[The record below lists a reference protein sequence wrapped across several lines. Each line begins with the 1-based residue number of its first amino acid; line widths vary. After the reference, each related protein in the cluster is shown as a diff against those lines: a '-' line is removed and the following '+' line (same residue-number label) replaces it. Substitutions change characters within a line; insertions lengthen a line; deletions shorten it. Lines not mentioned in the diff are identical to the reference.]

1 MRHSTRLVCLA
12 LMLAAGTAR
21 ADILPE
27 RDRGPPMGGAGGLDF
42 AIQAVNVRMH
52 GYSKTEQRVV
62 LVGCTDGQP
71 NCTLARSRHL
81 IGMEVSTVNDRPL
94 QPRFGMVQEIL
105 DAFAPTADSQTVTL
119 EFYSSGSNNEAIKVS
134 FARH

>member
-1 MRHSTRLVCLA
+1 MRHSTGLVCLA
-12 LMLAAGTAR
+12 LMLAAVTAR
-21 ADILPE
+21 ADILPQ
-27 RDRGPPMGGAGGLDF
+27 RDRGPPMGSAGGLDF
-42 AIQAVNVRMH
+42 AIQAVSVRMH

-62 LVGCTDGQP
+62 LVGCTEGQP

-81 IGMEVSTVNDRPL
+81 IGIEVSTVNDRPL

-105 DAFAPTADSQTVTL
+105 DAFARTADGRTVTL
-119 EFYSSGSNNEAIKVS
+119 EFYSSGSNNDAIKVS

>member
-1 MRHSTRLVCLA
+1 MRHSTGLVCFA

-27 RDRGPPMGGAGGLDF
+27 RDRGPPMGSAGGLHF

-52 GYSKTEQRVV
+52 VYSKTEQRVV

-71 NCTLARSRHL
+71 NCALARSRHL
-81 IGMEVSTVNDRPL
+81 VGMEVSAVNDRPL
-94 QPRFGMVQEIL
+94 LPRFGMVQQIL
-105 DAFAPTADSQTVTL
+105 DAFAHAADGGTVTL
-119 EFYSSGSNNEAIKVS
+119 ELYSSGSNNPAIKVS